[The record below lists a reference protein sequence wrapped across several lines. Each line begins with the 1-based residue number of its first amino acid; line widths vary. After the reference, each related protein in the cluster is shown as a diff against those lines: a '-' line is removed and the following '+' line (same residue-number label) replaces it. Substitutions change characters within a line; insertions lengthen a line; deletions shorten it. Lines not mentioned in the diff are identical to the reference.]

1 MTAHVDSGKTTL
13 SEAMLYQNG
22 EIRSLGRV
30 DKRNTFLDTHSIE
43 RNRGITVFAKQAVMH
58 IGKND
63 EYTLLDTPG
72 HVDFSAETERAM
84 QVLDYAV
91 LVISGLD
98 GVQSHT
104 ETLWNLLK
112 RYKVPIFVFVNK
124 MDISH
129 LSCDYILNDLRN
141 RLSVKIVDFSPKKSR
156 DELCENLAL
165 CTESLMDSFLENG
178 DISDESIA
186 SAIAERDVF
195 PCFFGSAL
203 KLEGIAEF
211 LEGLRKY
218 TVSPE
223 YSDEFG
229 ARVYKITLE
238 NNVRLTHMK
247 ITGGSLKVKSSLIC
261 GKNGETTEEKVNQ
274 IRIYSGAKFIP
285 EEEVSAGSICA
296 VAGLSKTYAGEGL
309 GTEKNSFVPILEP
322 VLSYHAF
329 PPDNIDDR
337 TALGYLKQLEEE
349 EPQLHVIWNEQLKE
363 IHVQLMGEI
372 QLEILKTLIEEK
384 FGVQMKFDE
393 GKIAYK
399 ETISNAVEGVGHYE
413 PLRHYAEVHLLMEPG
428 EIGSGL
434 VFASECSEDKLDRN
448 WQRLIMTHLE
458 EKTHVGVLTGSPI
471 TDMKITLIAGL
482 AHIKHTEG
490 GDFRQ
495 ATYRAV
501 RMGLKSACSVL
512 LEPWYDFRLE
522 IPAECIGR
530 ALSDL
535 QRMDAEFS
543 APETL
548 GENSVIIGS
557 APVSV
562 MRGYHMEVS
571 GYSHGKGRFS
581 CMTKGYYPCRNSER
595 IINEIGYESDLDTE
609 NPADSIFCSHGAG
622 VLVKWDEVRSKM
634 HVDSG
639 FRFKTTESA
648 EREKTVFHPSKKQ
661 RQIDS
666 DDELMEIFERT
677 YGKIRR
683 PEREA
688 MHTKKEPKS
697 SASGNVQKPRNLP
710 SGPGYL
716 LVDGYNI
723 IFAWDELKNL
733 ARDNLELARST
744 LINRLCSYQGY
755 KKCELILVFD
765 AYKIPG
771 NSRSIEKYHNITVV
785 YTKEAET
792 ADMYIE
798 KTAHSLGRDYR
809 VRVATSDRLEQI
821 IILGSNAY
829 RVSAEEFHDE
839 VKMAEREMKEYIK

>member
-84 QVLDYAV
+84 QVLDYAI

-112 RYKVPIFVFVNK
+112 RYKVPVFVFVNK

-156 DELCENLAL
+156 NELCENLAL

-203 KLEGIAEF
+203 KLEGITEF

-296 VAGLSKTYAGEGL
+296 VAGLSKTFAGE
-309 GTEKNSFVPILEP
+309 
-322 VLSYHAF
+322 
-329 PPDNIDDR
+329 
-337 TALGYLKQLEEE
+337 
-349 EPQLHVIWNEQLKE
+349 
-363 IHVQLMGEI
+363 
-372 QLEILKTLIEEK
+372 
-384 FGVQMKFDE
+384 
-393 GKIAYK
+393 
-399 ETISNAVEGVGHYE
+399 
-413 PLRHYAEVHLLMEPG
+413 
-428 EIGSGL
+428 
-434 VFASECSEDKLDRN
+434 
-448 WQRLIMTHLE
+448 
-458 EKTHVGVLTGSPI
+458 
-471 TDMKITLIAGL
+471 
-482 AHIKHTEG
+482 
-490 GDFRQ
+490 
-495 ATYRAV
+495 
-501 RMGLKSACSVL
+501 
-512 LEPWYDFRLE
+512 
-522 IPAECIGR
+522 
-530 ALSDL
+530 
-535 QRMDAEFS
+535 
-543 APETL
+543 
-548 GENSVIIGS
+548 
-557 APVSV
+557 
-562 MRGYHMEVS
+562 
-571 GYSHGKGRFS
+571 
-581 CMTKGYYPCRNSER
+581 
-595 IINEIGYESDLDTE
+595 
-609 NPADSIFCSHGAG
+609 
-622 VLVKWDEVRSKM
+622 
-634 HVDSG
+634 
-639 FRFKTTESA
+639 
-648 EREKTVFHPSKKQ
+648 
-661 RQIDS
+661 
-666 DDELMEIFERT
+666 
-677 YGKIRR
+677 
-683 PEREA
+683 
-688 MHTKKEPKS
+688 
-697 SASGNVQKPRNLP
+697 
-710 SGPGYL
+710 
-716 LVDGYNI
+716 
-723 IFAWDELKNL
+723 
-733 ARDNLELARST
+733 
-744 LINRLCSYQGY
+744 
-755 KKCELILVFD
+755 
-765 AYKIPG
+765 
-771 NSRSIEKYHNITVV
+771 
-785 YTKEAET
+785 
-792 ADMYIE
+792 
-798 KTAHSLGRDYR
+798 
-809 VRVATSDRLEQI
+809 
-821 IILGSNAY
+821 
-829 RVSAEEFHDE
+829 
-839 VKMAEREMKEYIK
+839 